1 MAPLAQY
8 QMATVAD
15 ETALARSAAPTS
27 ISGDADVLTL
37 GSNGYETAVKGKNG
51 FVCLVQRSWAAGFGE
66 AEFWNP
72 KLRAPI
78 SSTPPP
84 CAPFSPAISKEHS
97 GFSPAFQ
104 SPA

>member
-1 MAPLAQY
+1 MFRRIAYGLAFLLCAIGSASAEDAKATYPAMAPLAQY

-15 ETALARSAAPTS
+15 ETALA
-27 ISGDADVLTL
+27 
-37 GSNGYETAVKGKNG
+37 
-51 FVCLVQRSWAAGFGE
+51 
-66 AEFWNP
+66 
-72 KLRAPI
+72 
-78 SSTPPP
+78 STPPP